1 LNKLGFVFQTFNLI
15 GSLTALENVELP
27 MQLRG
32 KLSREQIRKRAV
44 GLLEDVGLGTRLDH
58 FPNQL
63 SGGEQ
68 QRVTIARAIANNPSI
83 LLLDEPTGDL
93 DTRSTDIVMKIL
105 IDLNLEK
112 KITMIMVTHDV
123 GLKSFANRVVR
134 MADGKVNK
142 IEEIDPNHR
151 GDTIKHLNDR
161 VKAIHS
167 GNTKDVLTIREGIK
181 EQDDET
187 SKISGQKN
195 VVVIPENISALK
207 NISTTKTS
215 VRRPSD
221 YPVLRERF
229 HKQ

>member
-1 LNKLGFVFQTFNLI
+1 
-15 GSLTALENVELP
+15 

-32 KLSREQIRKRAV
+32 KLSREAIRKRAV
-44 GLLEDVGLGTRLDH
+44 ELLENVGLGTRLDH

-105 IDLNLEK
+105 IDLNVEK

-151 GDTIKHLNDR
+151 NDTIRHLNDR

-167 GNTKDVLTIREGIK
+167 GNTKDVLTIREGIN
-181 EQDDET
+181 QADDDT
-187 SKISGQKN
+187 SKIGEKSKVVIPSNVTPLKN
-195 VVVIPENISALK
+195 VV
-207 NISTTKTS
+207 TTKTS
-215 VRRPSD
+215 VRKPSD

-229 HKQ
+229 IK

>member
-1 LNKLGFVFQTFNLI
+1 
-15 GSLTALENVELP
+15 

-32 KLSREQIRKRAV
+32 KLSREAIRKRAV
-44 GLLEDVGLGTRLDH
+44 ELLENVGLGTRLDH

-105 IDLNLEK
+105 IDLNVDK

-123 GLKSFANRVVR
+123 GLKVFANRVVR

-142 IEEIDPNHR
+142 IEEIDHSVR
-151 GDTIKHLNDR
+151 GDAIRNLSDR

-167 GNTKDVLTIREGIK
+167 GTGKDHLMIREGIML
-181 EQDDET
+181 QDD
-187 SKISGQKN
+187 
-195 VVVIPENISALK
+195 A
-207 NISTTKTS
+207 TTQ
-215 VRRPSD
+215 
-221 YPVLRERF
+221 LG
-229 HKQ
+229 